1 MIHDGFFLRGA
12 KLRYL
17 VFLTLFPYFRA
28 MIAFLKG
35 DFVLKTPTL
44 VHMDVHGVGYELQIS
59 LHTYSRIEQLD
70 KGILQTYFQVRED
83 AQTLYGFFDNVEKN
97 MFIQLISVSGVGAA
111 TARIMLSSM
120 KPDEIARAIVQGNAK
135 LLETIKG
142 IGRKSAERIV
152 LELRDKIGRF
162 IPETNISSLIDNTL
176 DQDALNALIALG
188 IARPVAEQAL
198 RKVISGQQGTDK
210 LEDIIKKVLKIL

>member
-1 MIHDGFFLRGA
+1 
-12 KLRYL
+12 
-17 VFLTLFPYFRA
+17 